1 MVILNKTK
9 PNMRNCQV
17 IKSGFHDSFQDLGRI
32 GFRKYGIPQSG
43 AMDFWA
49 YQWANWLVGNELNAP
64 TIEMTFKGGSFLFL
78 KNACIAFTGADMNI
92 ELDGQ
97 SIPNYQSIFIKKGST
112 IKCNYAQKGVRTY
125 MAIKGICN
133 ISEAFGSYSTYTYAK
148 FGGNNGQLLKKG
160 DAIEFNFDDKKF
172 KNRKMPARCLPIYNN
187 KIIRII
193 KSTEWNYLTSPNEY
207 LNQNY
212 QITNESNRMGIR
224 LKGQKIQQ
232 IQTDEMTSSGTNIGT
247 IQLLPSGQL
256 IVLMNDGQTTGGYPR
271 IANVIRADLGRLAQI
286 SPNSLVRFRVVNM
299 AEARAIFDYKMAIF
313 AKETSHFLNY
323 VNKKTQNSLP
333 SIS

>member
-125 MAIKGICN
+125 MAIKGICKKYKDSLSSTFFRRIEVTLLFKHSFTSTRN
-133 ISEAFGSYSTYTYAK
+133 I
-148 FGGNNGQLLKKG
+148 
-160 DAIEFNFDDKKF
+160 
-172 KNRKMPARCLPIYNN
+172 
-187 KIIRII
+187 
-193 KSTEWNYLTSPNEY
+193 
-207 LNQNY
+207 
-212 QITNESNRMGIR
+212 
-224 LKGQKIQQ
+224 
-232 IQTDEMTSSGTNIGT
+232 
-247 IQLLPSGQL
+247 
-256 IVLMNDGQTTGGYPR
+256 
-271 IANVIRADLGRLAQI
+271 
-286 SPNSLVRFRVVNM
+286 NSLVDKRINHSKKRWSMRV
-299 AEARAIFDYKMAIF
+299 IF
-313 AKETSHFLNY
+313 
-323 VNKKTQNSLP
+323 NK
-333 SIS
+333 I